1 MALSPDQAQRHEN
14 AAAQMAEWVAA
25 AKFRANEIAV
35 PAIDTLKDSGLIVS
49 SVVKEENPKQLLISE
64 AEDWG
69 ADCIFVGARGL
80 GRIKRLWLGSV
91 STAVAQR
98 AHCSVEVVREK
109 Q

>member
-1 MALSPDQAQRHEN
+1 
-14 AAAQMAEWVAA
+14 
-25 AKFRANEIAV
+25 
-35 PAIDTLKDSGLIVS
+35 
-49 SVVKEENPKQLLISE
+49 VVKEENPKRLLISE

-80 GRIKRLWLGSV
+80 SHIERFWLGSV
-91 STAVAQR
+91 STAVAPR